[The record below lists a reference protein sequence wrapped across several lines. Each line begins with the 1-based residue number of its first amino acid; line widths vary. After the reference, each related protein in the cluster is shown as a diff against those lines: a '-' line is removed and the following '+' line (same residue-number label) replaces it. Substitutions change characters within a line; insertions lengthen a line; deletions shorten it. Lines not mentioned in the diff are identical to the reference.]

1 VVRLGGLLIQLEFEF
16 DVTTDIVVV
25 RVWLEQLVAINCF
38 AIQISN
44 HSCSQQQTRI
54 FFFVD
59 NSSSKLKIKLFIRLY
74 KCNKHNYIIYS
85 YKFI

>member
-1 VVRLGGLLIQLEFEF
+1 MILFEAGLSMEHYVVVRLRGLLIQLEFDF

-44 HSCSQQQTRI
+44 HSCSQH
-54 FFFVD
+54 
-59 NSSSKLKIKLFIRLY
+59 SL
-74 KCNKHNYIIYS
+74 
-85 YKFI
+85 